1 MEARWYGARVGS
13 KSVGA
18 EGLVA
23 ASATMDAMRVLLT
36 THEACLEH
44 ENAPGHPER
53 PERIQA
59 AVDGVLRSG
68 VEVIEREAP
77 RAAVEA
83 LHTSHD
89 PSYVAD
95 IRRACEAGG
104 RALDLD
110 TGVVAGSWEAALRSA
125 GAGIDAIEVL
135 RSGDADAAF
144 LATRP
149 PGHHALHAK
158 AMGFC
163 LFNNIAIAT
172 ELVTAAGETVAIFDF
187 DVHHGNG
194 TQEAFYGREDV
205 VYVSLHQFPFYPG
218 TGWVEEIGRGSGEG
232 HTVNVPLAAGSGGD
246 AVRHAVDGIAAPVFD
261 EFDPDWMFVS
271 AGFDAHLRDP
281 LAELQYLDQD
291 YGWMANR
298 LLAPRRGRVV
308 FFLEGGYDLEAI
320 TSSVDATIRGTG
332 GETYS
337 PSFGPSPPGSDRL
350 IEMAAEQAARHWS
363 GVQAS

>member
-1 MEARWYGARVGS
+1 MA
-13 KSVGA
+13 
-18 EGLVA
+18 
-23 ASATMDAMRVLLT
+23 AMRVLLT
-36 THEACLEH
+36 THEACLDH
-44 ENAPGHPER
+44 ENSPGHPER

-59 AVDGVLRSG
+59 AVDGVMRSG
-68 VEVIEREAP
+68 ADVIEREAP

-83 LHTSHD
+83 LYTSHD
-89 PSYVAD
+89 PAYVAD

-104 RALDLD
+104 GALDLD

-135 RSGDADAAF
+135 RGGGADAAF

-194 TQEAFYGREDV
+194 TQDAFYGREDV

-218 TGWVEEIGRGSGEG
+218 TGWVEETGGGAGEG
-232 HTVNVPLAAGSGGD
+232 HTVNIPLPAGSAGD
-246 AVRHAVDGIAAPVFD
+246 AVQRAVDGIVVPVFD
-261 EFDPDWMFVS
+261 EFAPDWVFVS

-281 LAELQYLDQD
+281 LAELHYLDQD

-298 LLAPRRGRVV
+298 LLEPHGGRVV
-308 FFLEGGYDLEAI
+308 FFLEGGYDLDAIAASAEA
-320 TSSVDATIRGTG
+320 SIRGTA
-332 GETYS
+332 GEPFT
-337 PSFGPSPPGSDRL
+337 PSFGPSPPGTDRL
-350 IEMAAEQAARHWS
+350 IGMAAEHAAHHWS
-363 GVQAS
+363 GVQAP